1 MISTLAMVLMG
12 VLLFTQRQPPVYR
25 ATASIIIEASPP
37 RVLSGVKDVVEL
49 GSTNYWS
56 LRDYFQTQYKV
67 ITGLEVCGRVV
78 AKLGLDQEA
87 GFLGIPPG
95 KILTDEERRAILADQ
110 TPSRIL
116 QGRLTVE
123 PIRDSMMVMV
133 HAEDGNPNRAADL
146 ANEVSLAYR
155 NQNIEYRRSITQEA
169 NGDLREMVERYRQR
183 KETDDQEL
191 LGFERKHGVG
201 SFASRRQALED
212 RVKMLNDRQGQLLV
226 RRADLGARV
235 ARVSKIGFGDD
246 TFAVPLDTILSSNL
260 VSGLKAKYVDLK
272 DQRSKEAVQYGEKHP
287 RIMALDAQLNE
298 MKSSLRGEI
307 GTYIQT
313 IRGDFEETVA
323 GLKEV
328 ENLLARANTDL
339 GELASLQVEYNVL
352 AERKKDS
359 DGVYD
364 QVRTRFTEISLSAQ
378 VEMNNVRVHEM
389 AVVPGQPIRP
399 DLRLNMAIGL
409 LAGILLGL
417 GLAFLVEQLD
427 TTVKERDEVESRTGA
442 PCLGLV
448 PSIPGPKKRRSRRK
462 DQTLADRDFYVLQN
476 PKSVVTEALNTIRTN
491 LTYILPD
498 RKIRTVLV
506 TSGSPWEGKS
516 TVVIALG
523 ITQARFGS
531 RTLLIDADMR
541 RPRLHRAFGL
551 TAETGLSSLLVGDGN
566 IETAIQ
572 KTDIPNLD
580 VLPCGPVPPNPS
592 ELLKADRVQSLLAEL
607 GKHYDTIILDS
618 PPVIPVSDPR
628 ILGGMVDGVVLVV
641 KLGHTRVDTLV
652 QVRRELAAVGAPLLG
667 TVLNDLDIK
676 RPGYYGYQYGY
687 GHYGRYKSY
696 EGYVSLDTDVATKR
710 TPDTE
715 E

>member
-1 MISTLAMVLMG
+1 
-12 VLLFTQRQPPVYR
+12 
-25 ATASIIIEASPP
+25 
-37 RVLSGVKDVVEL
+37 
-49 GSTNYWS
+49 
-56 LRDYFQTQYKV
+56 
-67 ITGLEVCGRVV
+67 
-78 AKLGLDQEA
+78 
-87 GFLGIPPG
+87 
-95 KILTDEERRAILADQ
+95 
-110 TPSRIL
+110 
-116 QGRLTVE
+116 
-123 PIRDSMMVMV
+123 
-133 HAEDGNPNRAADL
+133 
-146 ANEVSLAYR
+146 
-155 NQNIEYRRSITQEA
+155 
-169 NGDLREMVERYRQR
+169 
-183 KETDDQEL
+183 
-191 LGFERKHGVG
+191 
-201 SFASRRQALED
+201 
-212 RVKMLNDRQGQLLV
+212 MLNDRQGQLLV

-298 MKSSLRGEI
+298 MKASLRGEI

-592 ELLKADRVQSLLAEL
+592 ELLRADRVQSLLAEL

>member
-652 QVRRELAAVGAPLLG
+652 QVRRELAVVGAPLLG